1 MAAVV
6 GDFVSDLSRLHHSM
20 IVKPSSLPTQQ
31 PQSQRRHHATASPR
45 LLEDSTLPPHRSA
58 SRSRHKAAAT
68 ARSPRRDGDAR
79 HCDDDELRQ
88 PASSASDSHCAP
100 CEPLAR
106 GTSPIPS
113 PPPSVVAGPP
123 TANHDQGDSSSM
135 TKPQTAEGLGVAQP
149 QLRQDM
155 TASPGRQQ
163 PSPPVDDFRIP
174 LSHADA
180 SHASKAVSACCSLPD
195 ADATPTPQ
203 PEVVHIR
210 DLAHLGALAADGAVV
225 NGAASAAGPPT
236 KFEISAM
243 PIGDVIEMV
252 AALLTKI
259 TLTNDKQH
267 DATQRNAAHQQ
278 QASQTNDSAQMSPLS
293 HSVLA
298 FHGKNVP
305 TINIASYLS
314 RIHKYCPT
322 TYEVFLSL
330 LVYFDRMTE
339 RVNDLMMK
347 NDESTGSS
355 LSRPMSSHQLASQS
369 DMAASEGQDGAQS
382 AQDSD
387 SARADSDY
395 TAADSTPQQGA
406 SIINASEQLPAGP
419 TTYFVVDSYNIHRL
433 VIAGVTC
440 ASKFFSDVFYTNSR
454 YAKVGGLPLAEL
466 NHLEI
471 QFLVLNDFRLAVT
484 VEELEAYGTMLVE
497 FYAREVLASK
507 MGPREWSG
515 AQASFAN
522 NADGR

>member
-20 IVKPSSLPTQQ
+20 IAKPSSLPSQQ

-45 LLEDSTLPPHRSA
+45 PAQTLEDPSLPPHRSA
-58 SRSRHKAAAT
+58 SRSRPKAAAT

-79 HCDDDELRQ
+79 Q
-88 PASSASDSHCAP
+88 AWSAASASDSHCAP
-100 CEPLAR
+100 SETLGRA
-106 GTSPIPS
+106 TSPIPS

-123 TANHDQGDSSSM
+123 TANHDHGHGSSM
-135 TKPQTAEGLGVAQP
+135 TPQTAEGHAAAQP

-155 TASPGRQQ
+155 TASPERQQ

-174 LSHADA
+174 LSHPDA
-180 SHASKAVSACCSLPD
+180 SHGSKPASACSSLPD

-203 PEVVHIR
+203 EVVHIR
-210 DLAHLGALAADGAVV
+210 DLAHLGSMAADGLVLSD
-225 NGAASAAGPPT
+225 AASAAGPPT

-305 TINIASYLS
+305 TINIVSYLS

-347 NDESTGSS
+347 NDESPGSC

-369 DMAASEGQDGAQS
+369 DMAALTGQDGGPA
-382 AQDSD
+382 APDSN
-387 SARADSDY
+387 SARAQSGN
-395 TAADSTPQQGA
+395 AALDSTSQQGA
-406 SIINASEQLPAGP
+406 SIINASEQLLAG
-419 TTYFVVDSYNIHRL
+419 
-433 VIAGVTC
+433 
-440 ASKFFSDVFYTNSR
+440 
-454 YAKVGGLPLAEL
+454 
-466 NHLEI
+466 
-471 QFLVLNDFRLAVT
+471 
-484 VEELEAYGTMLVE
+484 
-497 FYAREVLASK
+497 
-507 MGPREWSG
+507 
-515 AQASFAN
+515 
-522 NADGR
+522 